1 MDGQTTVLGRR
12 AFGRPQTIGFVEK
25 KELIE
30 ISYLYQEKDLEEQE
44 TRHGEGS
51 I

>member
-1 MDGQTTVLGRR
+1 L
-12 AFGRPQTIGFVEK
+12 ASGRPETIGFVEK
-25 KELIE
+25 SREELIV
-30 ISYLYQEKDLEEQE
+30 ISYPYQEKDLEEQE